1 MNVSVGEASAS
12 ATRSFRKY
20 FALNGNVMAAA
31 AAVGG
36 MSLGESLWTRFLPKY
51 LESLGAPVTAI
62 GLFGTTKDFLDGV
75 YQYPGGWLG
84 DRLGRRFALVL
95 LICAASVGYLLYWS
109 AASWHWA
116 FAGLLFA
123 MAWSSMASPTLF
135 SIIGDALPVHQRAMG
150 FTVQAIVKRIPI
162 MIAPTLG
169 GLVIAARG
177 IQSGIRTL
185 LLISVVL
192 ALASA
197 AASRLITIGRIA
209 GAPIGIAGVWSSL
222 PHELKRLLLS
232 DVFIRTCEGMVDVF
246 LVLYV
251 TNVTGLS
258 APRFG
263 VLLAIQ
269 ALTSIAVYIPASRWS
284 DRSRR
289 KPFITATFLL
299 FALFPLAVIV
309 SRTMWSLLAA
319 FAIGGLRE
327 VGEPSRKAM
336 IVGLAQPALRGRTIG
351 LYYLVRSL
359 AISPAAFVGGLLWT
373 IEPAVPFVTAGLC
386 GLVGTAVFVLT
397 VDERS
402 AA

>member
-1 MNVSVGEASAS
+1 VV
-12 ATRSFRKY
+12 RDY
-20 FALNGNVMAAA
+20 FALNGNVVAAA

-36 MSLGESLWTRFLPKY
+36 MSLGESLWMRFLPKY

-84 DRLGRRFALVL
+84 DRLGRRVALIL
-95 LICAASVGYLLYWS
+95 FICAASVGYLLYWG
-109 AASWHWA
+109 AVSWRWA

-123 MAWSSMASPTLF
+123 MAWTSMASPTLF
-135 SIIGDALPVHQRAMG
+135 SIIGDALPAHQRAMG

-177 IQSGIRTL
+177 IQSGVRAL
-185 LLISVVL
+185 LLVSVAL

-197 AASRLITIGRIA
+197 AVSRCITLERIA
-209 GAPIGIAGVWSSL
+209 GAPIGVAGVWSSL
-222 PHELKRLLLS
+222 PRELKRLLLS
-232 DVFIRTCEGMVDVF
+232 DVFIRTCEGLVDVF

-251 TNVTGLS
+251 TNIIGLS

-263 VLLAIQ
+263 VLLAVQ

-284 DRSRR
+284 DRGRR
-289 KPFITATFLL
+289 KPFVTATFVF
-299 FALFPLAVIV
+299 FALFPLTVVV
-309 SRTMWSLLAA
+309 SRNMWSLVAA
-319 FAIGGLRE
+319 FIIGGLRE

-336 IVGLAQPALRGRTIG
+336 IVGLAQPAVRGRTIG

-359 AISPAAFVGGLLWT
+359 AISPAASVGGLLWT
-373 IEPAVPFVTAGLC
+373 IQPAAPFVTAGIC
-386 GLVGTAVFVLT
+386 GLAGTLAFVLT